1 MGFFSKIFFALL
13 IFSTITVQGQKL
25 YKKNIVKYKVDLKVK
40 AEKLIDEGNVVS
52 GDSLNTM
59 FKEKGYNPIDVNL
72 KPMKKKKL
80 SPGKIYDL
88 VSEATVIVSPAGR
101 SNELNEKG
109 EKSKRVNIYPASG
122 YIIDSEGIVVT
133 NYHVV
138 SGFVYRKN
146 TTARDV
152 LVVMMKDGTVFPVEK
167 VLSAD
172 KNNDLAILKI
182 DPKGVELPALRVATK
197 DAEIGDPAYIVSH
210 PKSYFY
216 AFSSGMVTDRFYEL
230 KIGGY
235 RNIMAISADFAAGS
249 SGAAIIDQFGN
260 VIGTVTYTKTL
271 QHSDDS
277 SKTQMVIKATI
288 PVSSLLKLLKEGN

>member
-1 MGFFSKIFFALL
+1 MRHFLKPFFIVL
-13 IFSTITVQGQKL
+13 ILIATTVHGQEL
-25 YKKNIVKYKVDLKVK
+25 YKNNIHKYKVALKVE
-40 AEKLIDEGNVVS
+40 AGKLIDKGNVVS

-59 FKEKGYNPIDVNL
+59 FKEKGYNSIDVNL
-72 KPMKKKKL
+72 KSMKKKKL

-88 VSEATVIVSPAGR
+88 VSEAAVIVSPAGR
-101 SNELNEKG
+101 SDEVNEEG
-109 EKSKRVNIYPASG
+109 EKSKKVNTYPASG

-146 TTARDV
+146 TKARDV
-152 LVVMMKDGTVFPVEK
+152 LVVMMKDGTIFPVKK

-182 DPKGVELPALRVATK
+182 DPKGVELPALSVATK
-197 DAEIGDPAYIVSH
+197 DAEIGDLAYIVSH
-210 PKSYFY
+210 PKGYFY
-216 AFSSGMVTDRFYEL
+216 AFSSGMVTDKFCEL

-260 VIGTVTYTKTL
+260 VMGTVTYTKTL
-271 QHSDDS
+271 QHSDDAD
-277 SKTQMVIKATI
+277 KTQMVLKATI
-288 PVSSLLKLLKEGN
+288 PASSLLKLIKEGN